1 MNSPEISDC
10 PAGCSQCSSA
20 KQPIAPGEDVFIGWR
35 LAVAALWVFVLPLT
49 LALVASLVARTYW
62 PGPTRMLV
70 AALIGL
76 AVGGVI
82 SSIAL
87 KLIRTTHTDVPVE
100 PAYAGDEHH

>member
-1 MNSPEISDC
+1 
-10 PAGCSQCSSA
+10 
-20 KQPIAPGEDVFIGWR
+20 
-35 LAVAALWVFVLPLT
+35 
-49 LALVASLVARTYW
+49 
-62 PGPTRMLV
+62 MLV

-76 AVGGVI
+76 AVGGAI